1 MSRRTYYMTAIVLF
15 VPIIVWYAGK
25 FSTVPVL
32 TFSQAHVV
40 ADSTGDSKKVIVPGT
55 IVESK
60 GIEEGGSEITFYL
73 ADATEQVERVD
84 YDGSEKIDPAALREA
99 AGKGREIRVA
109 GHICGERFHAKN
121 LFLE

>member
-1 MSRRTYYMTAIVLF
+1 MSRRTYYMGSIILF
-15 VPIIVWYAGK
+15 VPVIVWYAGK
-25 FSTVPVL
+25 FSTVPILNFVE
-32 TFSQAHVV
+32 AHVV

-55 IVESK
+55 ILEDK

-73 ADATEQVERVD
+73 KDADQSVERVD
-84 YDGSEKIDPAALREA
+84 YDGSEKIDVQALKQAAA
-99 AGKGREIRVA
+99 AGSQIRVA